1 VPGLASGIPD
11 ATSPFRVTLRKV
23 TVDGASE
30 DPGGELSASP
40 MLTTRI
46 VVACGWLREMRLGH
60 AIDPRAASVVIVEV
74 AGFG

>member
-1 VPGLASGIPD
+1 
-11 ATSPFRVTLRKV
+11 
-23 TVDGASE
+23 
-30 DPGGELSASP
+30 